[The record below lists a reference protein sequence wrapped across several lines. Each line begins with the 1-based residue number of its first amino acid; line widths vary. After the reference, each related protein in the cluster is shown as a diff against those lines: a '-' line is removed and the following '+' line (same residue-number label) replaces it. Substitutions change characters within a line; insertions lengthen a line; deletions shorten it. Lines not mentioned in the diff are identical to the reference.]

1 MTTLKQCNAHFTG
14 FNHMAKIT
22 TDPMTSD
29 YHSVPTTTKEEF
41 IENDKLMTQ
50 FIKTFD
56 AADDPIVYVL
66 IRTSP
71 YTFDDMILGVFDSR
85 ESALIRLKRVM
96 DRPENDET
104 FKIETH
110 NLRTVTQE
118 QELDR

>member
-1 MTTLKQCNAHFTG
+1 
-14 FNHMAKIT
+14 MAN
-22 TDPMTSD
+22 S
-29 YHSVPTTTKEEF
+29 TTTKEEF

-66 IRTSP
+66 VRTSP
-71 YTFDDMILGVFDSR
+71 YTFDDMLIGVFDSI
-85 ESALIRLKRVM
+85 ESVLLRLKRIM

-110 NLRTVTQE
+110 NLRNLQLE
-118 QELDR
+118 QALDK

>member
-1 MTTLKQCNAHFTG
+1 MTQQLCTAHLHG
-14 FNHMAKIT
+14 SNHMAN
-22 TDPMTSD
+22 S
-29 YHSVPTTTKEEF
+29 TTTKEEF

-66 IRTSP
+66 VRTSP

-85 ESALIRLKRVM
+85 ESALVRLKRVM

-110 NLRTVTQE
+110 NLRNLQQE
-118 QELDR
+118 KDLDR

>member
-1 MTTLKQCNAHFTG
+1 MTLTQCNAHSTG
-14 FNHMAKIT
+14 SNHMANST
-22 TDPMTSD
+22 TQTDQ
-29 YHSVPTTTKEEF
+29 Y
-41 IENDKLMTQ
+41 
-50 FIKTFD
+50 IKTFD